1 MQEVHRA
8 GLLKQSNKSHK
19 TGKHRSKGAVDT
31 ANRGRIGLKCPLNRK
46 KADKIEGRL
55 DRKHRLQQVRAT
67 KREAAL
73 SQKRSLGCDGFPPVL
88 TGILSTSPGILSELI
103 TLIKNIDDS
112 VVKPSPAGL
121 THVSFPRFKQRFVFF
136 QVEDSLYSVID
147 AGKVVDQ
154 FMFVLDATV
163 HDPLASLE
171 NKLLSLISQGLPY
184 EPVFLLHFP
193 FGKPDLKSLNE
204 CKKNLIKTVEK
215 TYPFLTQF
223 RQNLFISTNESEATL
238 LLRHLGSSKRKKNHL
253 RERRPHMVG
262 EEVDYTEGMVK
273 VTGYVRCA
281 DLNRRW
287 SVNRLVHIPGV
298 GDFQLEKIDSAV
310 DPYPLAKEKRRD
322 VMDDEEHEIVTL
334 ATADPSI
341 QQSLLSENEPD
352 PMDAE
357 QTWPTEEELEE
368 AEKNQKKMIKKTV
381 PKGTSD
387 YQASWIIDEEVEESE
402 NDEEED
408 MMDSDKDNN
417 DLSVPFEH
425 EGEEAD
431 QDDCEENDEEYET
444 LEINPESQQGVAY
457 DEKNVDVN
465 EERDTFKK
473 IQDARMDAMFPDEID
488 TPVDKLAKV
497 RFQRYRG
504 LKSFRTSPWDP
515 KENLPYDYARIFQFE
530 NFDRTKKKVLSP
542 SGDDEIEGIEMGWYV
557 SMYIRGVSEDTWK
570 SKIEGR
576 PLYVFSLL
584 PHENKMSIINIV
596 VKKTPASRGVV
607 VKSKEPI
614 IVHVGTRRF
623 CVNPIFS
630 QHTNGS
636 KHKYERF
643 WNTDGAVVMTMFAPI
658 TFPPSPVLVFKPG
671 QEELLG
677 TGSLLSADPNRLV
690 IKRAVLSGHPFKVNK
705 RSCVVR
711 FMFFNRS
718 DIEWFK
724 PIELKTKTGRR
735 GHIKEALG
743 THGHMKCFFDAQL
756 SQQDTVLMTLY
767 KRVFPKWTYNPDL
780 SNIEESSMSIDKDE
794 FYTGSETLQL
804 SKKKTPSAIDIDVNM
819 VE

>member
-112 VVKPSPAGL
+112 VVKPSPA
-121 THVSFPRFKQRFVFF
+121 
-136 QVEDSLYSVID
+136 VEDSLYSVID

-322 VMDDEEHEIVTL
+322 VMDDEEHEI
-334 ATADPSI
+334 
-341 QQSLLSENEPD
+341 
-352 PMDAE
+352 
-357 QTWPTEEELEE
+357 TWPTEEELEE

-557 SMYIRGVSEDTWK
+557 I
-570 SKIEGR
+570 
-576 PLYVFSLL
+576 FL

-724 PIELKTKTGRR
+724 
-735 GHIKEALG
+735 
-743 THGHMKCFFDAQL
+743 THR
-756 SQQDTVLMTLY
+756 T
-767 KRVFPKWTYNPDL
+767 
-780 SNIEESSMSIDKDE
+780 
-794 FYTGSETLQL
+794 
-804 SKKKTPSAIDIDVNM
+804 
-819 VE
+819 